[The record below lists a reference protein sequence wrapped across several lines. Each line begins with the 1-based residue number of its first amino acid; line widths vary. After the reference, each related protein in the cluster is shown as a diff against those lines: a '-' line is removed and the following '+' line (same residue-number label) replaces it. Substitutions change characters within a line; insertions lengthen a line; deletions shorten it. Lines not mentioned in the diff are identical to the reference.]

1 MAENEANLIARFI
14 SLGATDVLKDMS
26 ATGAAGV
33 ANEKIL
39 NRLITLQQREAS
51 TAKLTAAA
59 TLEAERQ
66 KTIAMRN
73 TGRAA
78 DAEARARQ
86 ANLRHEIKLLGEAT
100 ASQARYAS
108 IIKSGGTGGG
118 LAGGGALNMV
128 GRAGLAGAVV
138 FAGVRTLE
146 AMSENA
152 AKWEQLD
159 VAIKDIEGSASGTA
173 LQLDRLYEIAK
184 APGIDLETGEKIYIK
199 LRSVGIEGEKANR
212 IVEQFA
218 KTVAKSGGGSQELSR
233 VVEQLVQMQSKG
245 RILQEDLK
253 FMANSM
259 PRLRGMLEQAFGTS
273 NATKLRDMG
282 IDATQFLDGVLAQME
297 KLDPATRTLQTSTEN
312 LSTAFSRLKAD
323 ATPTEGLKSLYD
335 WLTSAAEKASE
346 FARDLGKANAEMR
359 ATGAIEDE
367 YEASRKKGFVV
378 DRATGDTIQTDDTRK
393 HRGLFQKPTAETRL
407 GTSLSP
413 TYYTGQTSQQ
423 MGTQSFGASVETAAQ
438 NAENAKEAARVAAE
452 NKRARLS
459 RGEYTDEEKKEIK
472 AAEKIAKERQMFAL
486 DSASFDLEVMANR
499 QKEAADLETGY
510 QRFLRGLEDQRQ
522 NEALEAASTDLE
534 NLAARNEEAASLN
547 QKFKADSAAQF
558 VANQDALRQIQDDY
572 LKSDYDR
579 QKEHHEQVRQMIL
592 ATTIAGSEEQTRL
605 LEAVNRRQTLDR
617 INAWSSAG
625 SQLAAGAS
633 SMFGDFANAQKMG
646 IDYRYDKEKAAIE
659 RTLSLT
665 GLEGRARVAQQRKRD
680 EALAQLDEK
689 RQADMA
695 GTYQTMF
702 QISKGF
708 ALAESVLKLNLAIAN
723 AAIGAPF
730 PANLGNMAAV
740 AAAVGSVVGNI
751 AGMSYSGAY
760 NKGGD
765 IPAGSYGMVGDGGPE
780 FVRGPAHVT
789 SVKDTAALMKPTV
802 NVHNYSGQQVQ
813 VQQSDNG
820 SGIDV
825 IIGKIAKQ
833 VEDQLSTGVRSGR
846 GGLNSAMK
854 ESYGLTRKI

>member
-86 ANLRHEIKLLGEAT
+86 TNLRHEIKLLGEAT

-159 VAIKDIEGSASGTA
+159 VAIKDIEGSASGAA

-282 IDATQFLDGVLAQME
+282 IDAKQFLDGVLTQME

-335 WLTSAAEKASE
+335 WLTSAAEKGSQLLRIKKELEQGQDARAGVYQEYYERNPNSRPAPLHE
-346 FARDLGKANAEMR
+346 FWKWNSKTL
-359 ATGAIEDE
+359 
-367 YEASRKKGFVV
+367 S
-378 DRATGDTIQTDDTRK
+378 QTTLD
-393 HRGLFQKPTAETRL
+393 
-407 GTSLSP
+407 
-413 TYYTGQTSQQ
+413 YTGQTSQQ
-423 MGTQSFGASVETAAQ
+423 MGSRSFGASVQTAAQ
-438 NAENAKEAARVAAE
+438 NTENAKEAARVAAE
-452 NKRARLS
+452 NKRARLA
-459 RGEYTDEEKKEIK
+459 RGEYTDEEKKERK
-472 AAEKIAKERQMFAL
+472 AAEKIAKDRQMFAL
-486 DSASFDLEVMANR
+486 DAASFDLEVLANR

-510 QRFLRGLEDQRQ
+510 QRFLRELEDQRQ

-534 NLAARNEEAASLN
+534 NLAARNDEAASLN
-547 QKFKADSAAQF
+547 QKFASDSAARF

-617 INAWSSAG
+617 ITAWSSAG

-789 SVKDTAALMKPTV
+789 SVKDTAALMKPNV
-802 NVHNYSGQQVQ
+802 NIHNYSGQNVN
-813 VQQSDNG
+813 VKQSDDG

-833 VEDQLSTGVRSGR
+833 VEDQLSTGMRSGR
-846 GGLNSAMK
+846 GQLSSAVK
-854 ESYGLTRKI
+854 ETFGLTRKGG

>member
-86 ANLRHEIKLLGEAT
+86 TNLRHEIKLLGEAT

-159 VAIKDIEGSASGTA
+159 VAIKDIEGSASGAA

-282 IDATQFLDGVLAQME
+282 IDAKQFLDGVLAQME

-335 WLTSAAEKASE
+335 WLTSAAEKASA
-346 FARDLGKANAEMR
+346 FARDLAKANAEMR

-378 DRATGDTIQTDDTRK
+378 DRVTGDTLQTDDTRK
-393 HRGLFQKPTAETRL
+393 YRGLFQKPTAETRHEI
-407 GTSLSP
+407 GTTRSP

-423 MGTQSFGASVETAAQ
+423 MGAQSFGASVETAAQ
-438 NAENAKEAARVAAE
+438 NAEQAKEAARVAAE
-452 NKRARLS
+452 NKRARLA
-459 RGEYTDEEKKEIK
+459 RGEYTDEEKKEI
-472 AAEKIAKERQMFAL
+472 EKEKRRIDKLNALREKERQDML
-486 DSASFDLEVMANR
+486 RLEKKLFDMR
-499 QKEAADLETGY
+499 AAD
-510 QRFLRGLEDQRQ
+510 DQAIVDANVKKVQ
-522 NEALEAASTDLE
+522 ASNAA
-534 NLAARNEEAASLN
+534 NLAMADDVGRLADIEREMSGLGFEIAQEQAAA
-547 QKFKADSAAQF
+547 KA
-558 VANQDALRQIQDDY
+558 QIQDEY

-579 QKEHHEQVRQMIL
+579 QKEYYEKVRQMIL
-592 ATTIAGSEEQTRL
+592 DTTREGSEEQTQL
-605 LEAVNRRQTLDR
+605 LAAVNARQAQDR
-617 INAWSSAG
+617 INTVLSAE
-625 SQLAAGAS
+625 SQLASGVS
-633 SMFGDFANAQKMG
+633 GMFGDFANAYKMRT
-646 IDYRYDKEKAAIE
+646 DYRYEREKASIDK
-659 RTLSLT
+659 TLSLN
-665 GLEGRARVAQQRKRD
+665 GLEGKARVAQQRKRD

-702 QISKGF
+702 LISKGF
-708 ALAESVLKLNLAIAN
+708 ALAESMLMLSLSIAK
-723 AAIGAPF
+723 AAAGAPF
-730 PANLGNMAAV
+730 PANLANMAAV
-740 AAAVGSVVGNI
+740 AAATGSVVGNI
-751 AGMSYSGAY
+751 AAISYSGAY

-789 SVKDTAALMKPTV
+789 SVKDTAALMKPNV

-813 VQQSDNG
+813 VQQSSDG

-833 VEDQLSTGVRSGR
+833 VEDQLSTGMRSGR
-846 GGLNSAMK
+846 GPLSSAVK
-854 ESYGLTRKI
+854 ETFGLTRKGG